1 MRQISVASLVY
12 TSTTFFTRR
21 YSLRRGTIIEEDK
34 SPSVEVLKDDNSSD
48 TRPKSP
54 DQIDGLD
61 KSPDHLVQIE
71 TEFPIWYYYKTTT
84 V

>member
-1 MRQISVASLVY
+1 MRRISVTSLVY

-21 YSLRRGTIIEEDK
+21 YSLRRGTIIEKDK
-34 SPSVEVLKDDNSSD
+34 SPSGEVLKDDSSSD
-48 TRPKSP
+48 TRPKLP
-54 DQIDGLD
+54 ERIGGLD